1 VKFAKS
7 AAGLCLLLAVAGCA
21 GPGVAVTPDE
31 NLTVEQRAETPS
43 ASGAAAFGTQRVW
56 ASGLSVVVSAPR
68 SLAPS
73 ETAIPR
79 AKRTAVF
86 TITVYNGSK
95 ASYRLSQLSVR
106 ATTPDGNPAAELVD
120 SAQGLNGLAAAVTD
134 LPPGRDTQ
142 LQLAFAV
149 PESAVQLQLTVQP
162 GGQGQDAA
170 TVFEGQA

>member
-1 VKFAKS
+1 MKFAKS

-21 GPGVAVTPDE
+21 GPSVAVTPNE

-73 ETAIPR
+73 ATAIPP

-95 ASYRLSQLSVR
+95 SPYRSSQLAVR
-106 ATTPDGNPAAELVD
+106 ALADGQPAAELVD
-120 SAQGLNGLAAAVTD
+120 SVQGLNGLAAAVAE
-134 LPPGRDTQ
+134 LQPGRDTQ

-149 PESAVQLQLTVQP
+149 PESAVRMELTIQP
-162 GGQGQDAA
+162 GGQGQDAP

>member
-1 VKFAKS
+1 MKFAKT

-21 GPGVAVTPDE
+21 GPSVAVTPNE

-68 SLAPS
+68 SLTPS
-73 ETAIPR
+73 ETAVPP

-95 ASYRLSQLSVR
+95 APYRSSQLAVK
-106 ATTPDGNPAAELVD
+106 ATADGNPAPELVD
-120 SAQGLNGLAAAVTD
+120 SVQGLNGLAAAVAE

-149 PESAVQLQLTVQP
+149 PEGPVGVQLTIQP
-162 GGQGQDAA
+162 GGQGQDAP

>member
-1 VKFAKS
+1 MKFAES

-21 GPGVAVTPDE
+21 GPSVAVAPDE
-31 NLTVEQRAETPS
+31 NLTVEQRAETPNS
-43 ASGAAAFGTQRVW
+43 SGAAPFGTQRVW

-73 ETAIPR
+73 ETAIPP
-79 AKRTAVF
+79 AKRSAVF

-95 ASYRLSQLSVR
+95 ASYLPSQLSVR
-106 ATTPDGNPAAELVD
+106 ATADGSPAAELVD
-120 SAQGLNGLAAAVTD
+120 SVQGLNGLAAAVAEV
-134 LPPGRDTQ
+134 PPGRDTQ
-142 LQLAFAV
+142 FQLAFAV
-149 PESAVQLQLTVQP
+149 SELPVRVQLTIQP

>member
-1 VKFAKS
+1 MKFAKT
-7 AAGLCLLLAVAGCA
+7 AAGLCLMLAVAGCA
-21 GPGVAVTPDE
+21 GPSVAVTPDE

-56 ASGLSVVVSAPR
+56 TSGLSVVVSAPR
-68 SLAPS
+68 SLKPS
-73 ETAIPR
+73 ETAVPP

-95 ASYRLSQLSVR
+95 TSYRPSQLAVR
-106 ATTPDGNPAAELVD
+106 ALADGQPAAELVD
-120 SAQGLNGLAAAVTD
+120 SVQGLNGLAAAVAE

-149 PESAVQLQLTVQP
+149 PESPTRVELTIKP
-162 GGQGQDAA
+162 GGQDQDAP

>member
-1 VKFAKS
+1 MKFAKS
-7 AAGLCLLLAVAGCA
+7 AAGLCLVLAVAGCA

-43 ASGAAAFGTQRVW
+43 ASGAAGYGTQRVW

-68 SLAPS
+68 SLSPS
-73 ETAIPR
+73 ETAIPKAR
-79 AKRTAVF
+79 RTAVF

-95 ASYRLSQLSVR
+95 APYLPSQLSVR
-106 ATTPDGNPAAELVD
+106 ATADGEPAAELVD
-120 SAQGLNGLAAAVTD
+120 SVQGLNGLAAAVAE

-149 PESAVQLQLTVQP
+149 PEAPVRMQLTIQP
-162 GGQGQDAA
+162 GGQGQDAP

>member
-1 VKFAKS
+1 MKFAES

-21 GPGVAVTPDE
+21 GSGVAVTPDE
-31 NLTVEQRAETPS
+31 NLTVEQRADTPN

-73 ETAIPR
+73 ETAIPP

-106 ATTPDGNPAAELVD
+106 ATADGQPAAELVD
-120 SAQGLNGLAAAVTD
+120 SVQGLNGLAAAVAE

-149 PESAVQLQLTVQP
+149 PETPTRMQLTIKP
-162 GGQGQDAA
+162 GGQGQDAP

>member
-1 VKFAKS
+1 MKFAKS

-21 GPGVAVTPDE
+21 GPSVAITPDE

-56 ASGLSVVVSAPR
+56 ASGLSVVLSAPR

-73 ETAIPR
+73 ETAIPP

-95 ASYRLSQLSVR
+95 ASYRPSQLIVR
-106 ATTPDGNPAAELVD
+106 ATVGDSPVPELVD
-120 SAQGLNGLAAAVTD
+120 SVQGLNGLAGAVAE

-142 LQLAFAV
+142 FQVAFAV
-149 PESAVQLQLTVQP
+149 SEQPVLMQLTVQP
-162 GGQGQDAA
+162 GGQGQDVA